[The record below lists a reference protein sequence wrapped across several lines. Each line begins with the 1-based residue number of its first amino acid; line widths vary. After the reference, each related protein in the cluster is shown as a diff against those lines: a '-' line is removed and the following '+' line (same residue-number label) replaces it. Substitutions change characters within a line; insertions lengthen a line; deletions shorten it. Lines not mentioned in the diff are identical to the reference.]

1 MVFQQKCVTIEKQ
14 GSPNL
19 LLNDENMT
27 HRDKSA
33 KWKKPNERFFK
44 LKLWWIIS
52 LGYSGLAKL
61 SFATLTAFSFQLFQE
76 DLSLFHIRSWVM
88 DYFLWIDND
97 YKLGSAKFDC

>member
-33 KWKKPNERFFK
+33 K
-44 LKLWWIIS
+44 
-52 LGYSGLAKL
+52 
-61 SFATLTAFSFQLFQE
+61 
-76 DLSLFHIRSWVM
+76 
-88 DYFLWIDND
+88 
-97 YKLGSAKFDC
+97 